1 MSSYRREAR
10 VKVKATMAPRARRI
24 WVVAG
29 PVTPEVATSAAA
41 SAAAL
46 PTSKTVLVAATSG
59 ILRFE
64 PEARIV
70 PPPGFAQT
78 PDFAASPPGTCG
90 QSDPTKRLSRHDY
103 SYRRAPRGG
112 QADAGREIL
121 KVVPIEACVV

>member
-10 VKVKATMAPRARRI
+10 VNVRATMAPRARRI

-29 PVTPEVATSAAA
+29 PVRPEVATSAAA

-70 PPPGFAQT
+70 PLRRIAQN
-78 PDFAASPPGTCG
+78 PDFAALRMRTCG
-90 QSDPTKRLSRHDY
+90 QSDPKKRLWRHDY
-103 SYRRAPRGG
+103 SYRGGRGG

-121 KVVPIEACVV
+121 KVVPTEVCVV